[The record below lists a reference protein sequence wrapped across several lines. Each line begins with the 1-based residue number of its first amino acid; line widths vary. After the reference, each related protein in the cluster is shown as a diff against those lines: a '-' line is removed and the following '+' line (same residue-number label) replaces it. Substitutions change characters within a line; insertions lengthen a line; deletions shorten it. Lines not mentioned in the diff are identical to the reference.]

1 LFSTLTSFFF
11 IAALRFANQIIQ
23 RAFKLGNALMYEVKV
38 DGGGFYGGMSQEF
51 LDGKYIHSM
60 GQ

>member
-1 LFSTLTSFFF
+1 
-11 IAALRFANQIIQ
+11 
-23 RAFKLGNALMYEVKV
+23 MYEVKV

-60 GQ
+60 GQQMGGKGMS